1 MHQGDAALIERC
13 LTRDE
18 DAWRELV
25 EKYKRLVYSIPRGYQ
40 LTDQACD
47 DVFQSV
53 FSLLFQNLAA
63 LRDSR
68 TVAKWLMTTTQRECW
83 RVAQSNARRASRL
96 ANVATPAG
104 EPAEPPESDLERW
117 EQRIAVQQALTR
129 LGGPCERL
137 LRALF
142 INSERPNYSE
152 IAASLGIPT
161 GSIGPTRARCL
172 AKLASLLD
180 QPPGQDGRP
189 QAARE

>member
-13 LTRDE
+13 LKCDQA
-18 DAWRELV
+18 AWRALV

-53 FSLLFQNLAA
+53 FSLLFQNLVT

-83 RVAQSNARRASRL
+83 RVAQSNARRLSRL
-96 ANVATPAG
+96 ASVPSLAA
-104 EPAEPPESDLERW
+104 EPTEPPESELERW
-117 EQRIAVQQALTR
+117 EQRIAVQQALSR

-142 INSERPNYSE
+142 INTERPNYSD

-172 AKLASLLD
+172 AKLASLLN
-180 QPPGQDGRP
+180 QAPGYDGRP
-189 QAARE
+189 